1 MALPRSLPSPIRIKG
16 TRHKARLNL
25 YLPRQGVGRRRGA
38 KIECQALPHQG
49 MSTSIAPP
57 PKSAKLAGTRGRV
70 SKWGRRSALLCLGS
84 ALPPRAGGA
93 SASPLAHASPLAQR
107 GVPSLP
113 SPSAAHRPNL
123 ETHPCSWGAFRDAA
137 CARQCTFTNR
147 GSLHFAHPGKRL
159 GRIDLCV
166 VSGVGDPGPKLHAAD
181 DAYKPNTV
189 LCPPVGVR
197 PGPCL

>member
-93 SASPLAHASPLAQR
+93 SASPLAQR

-123 ETHPCSWGAFRDAA
+123 ETHPHPGAFQDGGELSKMR
-137 CARQCTFTNR
+137 
-147 GSLHFAHPGKRL
+147 LHPSQTSSFCPSRNALGQFRASRWFL
-159 GRIDLCV
+159 GR
-166 VSGVGDPGPKLHAAD
+166 VSWPETAG
-181 DAYKPNTV
+181 
-189 LCPPVGVR
+189 C
-197 PGPCL
+197 